1 MDDLM
6 VDCPECGGVGRS
18 WYDRPCVS
26 PMGGGH
32 IEEVEMTC
40 RFCDGDKQVDSERAE
55 YYDH

>member
-1 MDDLM
+1 M

-26 PMGGGH
+26 PTGGGH